1 MNKGNTEEA
10 HQEVAEQQEEQATN
24 LNDVF
29 TFDKNKE
36 DEYEA
41 EDLKE
46 YDGVAY
52 GDDASD
58 ASEEEEEQ
66 EEEGDDA
73 EESLFGDDAAK
84 ADTADT
90 DDAAGDDADAE
101 NKFDEDD
108 LAMFNK
114 KLDKNFKDVEELK
127 AFLDGGD
134 KKDAEK
140 SNVDELEQAEN
151 VINHLAPLLDRS
163 VTNDETLM
171 RKEYETIAINSGK
184 DITDEDVQF
193 DIDEQIEKLKDSMTL
208 DLRAENLRKELSR
221 VYNDSKSTK
230 DRIAADKVASEAK
243 MKQTETEET
252 QNAFADIFNR
262 EDFFGIKP
270 DKAKLQEAYKKV
282 NSGEFLNRLKTDKK
296 VLAKL
301 AMIEAY
307 ENEIHKKASSGL
319 TYSDGI
325 KAVRDEFKSV
335 KETSSAR
342 TLTNAQKRGS
352 AGSND
357 NRGLIQ
363 SLTS

>member
-1 MNKGNTEEA
+1 MNKGNLEDKFLEEEE
-10 HQEVAEQQEEQATN
+10 QEQQGPD
-24 LNDVF
+24 LNEMF
-29 TFDKNKE
+29 TFDKDKQ
-36 DEYEA
+36 DDYEA
-41 EDLKE
+41 EDLKD

-52 GDDASD
+52 RGDDEVTD
-58 ASEEEEEQ
+58 DPEEEEE
-66 EEEGDDA
+66 EDDDPDA
-73 EESLFGDDAAK
+73 NLFGEQAAADDNPEPGEEAAE
-84 ADTADT
+84 DTF
-90 DDAAGDDADAE
+90 DA
-101 NKFDEDD
+101 DD

-140 SNVDELEQAEN
+140 SNVNELEQAEN

-193 DIDEQIEKLKDSMTL
+193 EIDEQIEKLRDSMTL

-221 VYNDSKSTK
+221 VYNESKSTK
-230 DRIAADKVASEAK
+230 DRIAAEKVASEAK
-243 MKQTETEET
+243 FKQTETEAT
-252 QNAFADIFNR
+252 QNAFAEIFGR

-270 DKAKLQEAYKKV
+270 DRVKLQEAYKKV
-282 NSGEFLNRLKTDKK
+282 NSGEFLNRLKSDKK
-296 VLAKL
+296 MLAKL
-301 AMIEAY
+301 AMIDVY

-335 KETSSAR
+335 KEKSSGT